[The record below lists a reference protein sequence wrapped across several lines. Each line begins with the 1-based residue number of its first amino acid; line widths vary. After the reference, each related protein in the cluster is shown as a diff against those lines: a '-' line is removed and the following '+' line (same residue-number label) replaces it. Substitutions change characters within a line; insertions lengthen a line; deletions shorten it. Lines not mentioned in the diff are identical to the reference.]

1 MNLRVKPLLA
11 ACLLA
16 CCAMAQAADLGG
28 TGYTENF
35 DELGSTGKTLPAG
48 WTVWTGASSTSHST
62 WSTAITANGSSNSVA
77 SMVSASGGITSALLD
92 TSLANAKSSSAAYN
106 LAHAATPTDRTL
118 ATSATGTEGM
128 ALQLALTNVTGN
140 ALNGIYVSYDID
152 KFTDGVKQ
160 SSTTA
165 SLPIGEELPGYELFY
180 SLDSGATWVNVA
192 DLNPVSSADGV
203 HPVVATGTATAS
215 GGTAALDYSVTSIS
229 KTWISFGSTLAV
241 GSSVL
246 LRWVDDNAV
255 NISPDQVI
263 GLNNVSVSA
272 VPEPGS
278 IALMAAGLGLLG
290 VGLRR
295 RSRK

>member
-1 MNLRVKPLLA
+1 MNARLKPLLA

-16 CCAMAQAADLGG
+16 LSGLAQAADLGG
-28 TGYTENF
+28 SGYTENF
-35 DELGSTGKTLPAG
+35 DELGAAGKTLPSG

-62 WSTAITANGSSNSVA
+62 WTTAITANGSSNSVA

-92 TSLANAKSSSAAYN
+92 TSFANAKSSSAAYN
-106 LAHAATPTDRTL
+106 LAHAATSTDRTL
-118 ATSATGTEGM
+118 ATSATGTDGM
-128 ALQLALTNVTGN
+128 ALQLALTNATGS
-140 ALNGIYVSYDID
+140 ALNGVYVSYDID

-165 SLPIGEELPGYELFY
+165 GLPIGEELPGYELFY
-180 SLDSGATWVNVA
+180 SLDSGSTWTNVSI
-192 DLNPVSSADGV
+192 LNPVSSADGV
-203 HPVVATGTATAS
+203 HPVIATGTSAAS
-215 GGTAALDYSVTSIS
+215 GGTAPLDYGVTSIG
-229 KTWISFGSTLAV
+229 KTWVSFGSTVAA
-241 GSSVL
+241 GQSVL

-272 VPEPGS
+272 VPEPDS

-290 VGLRR
+290 FSLRR
-295 RSRK
+295 RLRK